1 MRGCVGGRWRFDGS
15 ILGNEFLIGI
25 IFEYYF
31 VYISVCLY
39 KKENCRHSRRNEPIR
54 PQDKRLGAST
64 AAIARCSSGCQYK
77 YPINEPGTKPKNFL
91 FHKTRTRSND
101 PDHTHIFLRAAVYR
115 ACVRVGGA
123 LKSPVRGGKSRRPVV
138 VVPLSGQV
146 VSRRPAIH
154 SLARSRP
161 SLRAEAVRWTVSGR
175 LAARNVSMKE
185 MFGKYVHGSE
195 ISKCCQETS

>member
-1 MRGCVGGRWRFDGS
+1 MFIFRSAYTRKKTVDIPEEMS
-15 ILGNEFLIGI
+15 LIGRRTSDSAP
-25 IFEYYF
+25 
-31 VYISVCLY
+31 VQ
-39 KKENCRHSRRNEPIR
+39 RPSRGVHPAANINIR
-54 PQDKRLGAST
+54 LTSRERKQKTFCSIKRELGLMT
-64 AAIARCSSGCQYK
+64 L
-77 YPINEPGTKPKNFL
+77 T
-91 FHKTRTRSND
+91 TRTF
-101 PDHTHIFLRAAVYR
+101 FLRAAVYR

-123 LKSPVRGGKSRRPVV
+123 LKSPVRGGKSRRLVV